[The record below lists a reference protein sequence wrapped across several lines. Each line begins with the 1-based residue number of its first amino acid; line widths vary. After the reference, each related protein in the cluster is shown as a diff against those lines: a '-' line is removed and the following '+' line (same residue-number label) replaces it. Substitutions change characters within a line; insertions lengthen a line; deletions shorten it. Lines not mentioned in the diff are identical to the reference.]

1 MPMFFLAEV
10 APSEGVTVSSVFQ
23 GMQQVFDLLLTM
35 FGNVIGTIT
44 GNPLLYVPVLLAILG
59 TLVMFAIG
67 VVRRLGIKGVSS
79 GGGKRRGRRRA

>member
-1 MPMFFLAEV
+1 MFA
-10 APSEGVTVSSVFQ
+10 
-23 GMQQVFDLLLTM
+23 
-35 FGNVIGTIT
+35 NVINTIT

-79 GGGKRRGRRRA
+79 SGGRRRGRRRA